1 MSKKM
6 LNSLNELNSSEISK
20 NQTPKSARMIQL
32 EKEGIT
38 IKLNKNKNI
47 PMDLLVKRNELFE
60 LVKNSK
66 NKL

>member
-20 NQTPKSARMIQL
+20 IQTPKSARMIQW

-38 IKLNKNKNI
+38 IKLNKNI
-47 PMDLLVKRNELFE
+47 PMELLVKRNELFE
-60 LVKNSK
+60 
-66 NKL
+66 